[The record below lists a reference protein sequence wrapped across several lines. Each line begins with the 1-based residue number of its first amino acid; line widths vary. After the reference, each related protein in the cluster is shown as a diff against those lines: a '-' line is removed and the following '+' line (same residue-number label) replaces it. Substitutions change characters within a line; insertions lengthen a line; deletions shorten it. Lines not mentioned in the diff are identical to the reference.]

1 MCPGCNWVPPGL
13 SLFPGSCRRQQ
24 FRLLIGSIIAVLQW
38 PLQPDSPACADLQVL
53 FHFFLAHLL
62 MKYTVENDLLEI
74 ILQEQQYGSSI
85 KDIRYLI
92 YDSGDFCWSLGH
104 LRKNKIV
111 LTFQIHDW
119 KKRKKITILS
129 ITVTAETH
137 FFSPLLVLQGRTHPA
152 ANKGGQDPSGVS
164 VFRQHQV
171 RHLWDWGVPA
181 VCPGLWLGAVVSIP
195 QSTKVLVGTTQP
207 HSSYTVIQLQGPVN
221 KFQLARPSIFSLGRY

>member
-38 PLQPDSPACADLQVL
+38 PLQPDSPACTDLQVL

-119 KKRKKITILS
+119 KKRKKSQFFRLLSQLKHISFHPCLSCRAEPILQR
-129 ITVTAETH
+129 IKED
-137 FFSPLLVLQGRTHPA
+137 RT
-152 ANKGGQDPSGVS
+152 
-164 VFRQHQV
+164 R
-171 RHLWDWGVPA
+171 
-181 VCPGLWLGAVVSIP
+181 VVSPSFDNIKYDTFEIEEYP
-195 QSTKVLVGTTQP
+195 LSA
-207 HSSYTVIQLQGPVN
+207 QG
-221 KFQLARPSIFSLGRY
+221 FDWELWCRYLNPPKSWWAQRNHTAPIR